1 MTEHDYKYSISFG
14 FKDNIVAILAALF
27 FDGLAIF
34 MYLKNNGAFIAVGA
48 SGCFV
53 TVVLLVSVYRTLF
66 NKIYIYD
73 NYFVHVMSPFKK
85 ITVNDCEVEDAW
97 IHQMHT
103 SNGVSGYYF
112 NYRTRDGIKGK
123 IIVSPAKYDFADY
136 LVERL
141 KGNDV
146 SDYEKHINDEYGY

>member
-1 MTEHDYKYSISFG
+1 MSI
-14 FKDNIVAILAALF
+14 
-27 FDGLAIF
+27 
-34 MYLKNNGAFIAVGA
+34 
-48 SGCFV
+48 
-53 TVVLLVSVYRTLF
+53 YRTLF

-97 IHQMHT
+97 INQMHT

-123 IIVSPAKYDFADY
+123 IIVSPVKYDFADY